1 MKKKLKKNKR
11 RVQLPLKS
19 EKSQLGFFLKG
30 TGLKSPTNIS
40 NYLLPNSKTKD
51 TRKLQAVTFIYN
63 FPPTRALT

>member
-1 MKKKLKKNKR
+1 M
-11 RVQLPLKS
+11 KS